1 MKIRLTLVLI
11 SKFYKLDKKYL
22 QIVNRRNPDPLKNCL
37 DNFKKSWG
45 NLEKLSKINE
55 NWKNLIGS
63 ELFQE
68 CKPLNIENKI
78 LTIAVNHPQW
88 RQALIYN
95 KHKLKERIEEIGI
108 TLTEIKIMQ
117 NYEIKNKNIK
127 AANAKIVWAN
137 HPSRIHQNNM
147 CICTLCNAPTP
158 EGEIKRWGKC
168 SFCWRKINN

>member
-11 SKFYKLDKKYL
+11 SKFYKLNKKYL
-22 QIVNRRNPDPLKNCL
+22 PIVNRSNPYPLKNCL

-45 NLEKLSKINE
+45 DLDKLSKINE
-55 NWKNLIGS
+55 NWESLIGL

-68 CKPLNIENKI
+68 CKPLNIEKKI

-95 KHKLKERIEEIGI
+95 KHELKERIEKIGI
-108 TLTEIKIMQ
+108 NLNEIKIIQ
-117 NYEIKNKNIK
+117 NYELKNKRTK
-127 AANAKIVWAN
+127 ATSAEIVWAK

-147 CICTLCNAPTP
+147 RICKLCDSPTP

-168 SFCWRKINN
+168 SFCWRKNK